1 MAKKLSKKKAE
12 VWDRLKNGLPPKAE
26 ADTFNSFIED
36 QIMAV
41 LAKEIAD
48 EIDKEILD
56 TLLKVYGAS
65 KR

>member
-12 VWDRLKNGLPPKAE
+12 VWDRLKNGLPPKA
-26 ADTFNSFIED
+26 DTFGNFVEE
-36 QIMAV
+36 QIVAV
-41 LAKEIAD
+41 LAKGMAD

-56 TLLKVYGAS
+56 TLLKIHGAS